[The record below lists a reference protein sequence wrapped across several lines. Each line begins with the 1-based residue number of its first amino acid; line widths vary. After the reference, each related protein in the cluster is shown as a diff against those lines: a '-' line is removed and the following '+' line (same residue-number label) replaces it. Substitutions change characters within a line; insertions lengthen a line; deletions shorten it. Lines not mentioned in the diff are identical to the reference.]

1 MARLKTNQPLSRPP
15 LNVTSCRT
23 LTCGALLLVTLLGQ
37 PFTQRSCLWAE
48 DQPSGSSIADGAV
61 DEETLAKDA
70 STEIN
75 VKNADLTAIVR
86 IFSKKTR
93 RNFILDERVKGKV
106 SIYLPGKVSA
116 EESLRILDSVL
127 AYKGFASVPIG
138 PNLWKIV
145 PAKEART
152 STIPTQTT
160 RPDGT
165 PGPEIV
171 TRLVQLKFIG
181 ADDVRQILQQLI
193 SSDGFIS
200 AYPSTNSLILID
212 SEDNI
217 ERLVDIMSTLDV
229 PFSNREMTIIPIVHA
244 EAKDI
249 ADKLSEILGIGSSA
263 SSGTSQESSPL
274 DFGLE
279 IARARVRQIAMQS
292 AAQGNQG
299 AAPSGAAAIS
309 DQPPG
314 TTGTRAIQPKI
325 IPDERTN
332 SIIVVADDDT
342 TARVQALVSQLDS
355 KIDLSGAQFWIYR
368 CQHAKAEDLAEV
380 LSGLTGSG
388 GSRSGSSSGGGLFD
402 TSQDLISGGTRSAN
416 RNRTQSRLQ
425 SQSRTPG
432 QPRQA
437 SGGDRGVASA
447 ELGEDISITADPA
460 TNSLIIHASK
470 ADYEKVKRLL
480 LDIDIKRRQVLV
492 EAMLLEVGID
502 DSRTTDVSWLTSAG
516 GADGGVIAGNNA
528 SNIASLLSNPT
539 GVQDF
544 AVAAASAG
552 SLTIGGGDSQIT
564 LPTQSI
570 LLNAVRSNSNVNV
583 LSAPTV
589 LTTDNE
595 QAEIVVGSNVPFV
608 TSTATNSENLNN
620 TFNQVERQ
628 DVGITLRLTPQI
640 SSGDSVTL
648 QIFTEVSSV
657 QSIDPSL
664 GPTTSVRTSETAVI
678 TKDGQMIVIGGLMS
692 DEINESER
700 GVPYLKDIPVL
711 GHLFKTS
718 IERRRRTN
726 LLILITPRIIRDQYD
741 ARDATLR
748 NRDRVEDAI
757 VFDEL
762 YPPRSE
768 VLRSPDIDRVSE
780 TNSYDGPLPTT
791 IFEPARAGD
800 GMKTADDTL
809 GAPAASSSAERGR
822 ISSDAPP
829 RIDDQALSGLDE
841 VPEFQVAPQF
851 FDSSDPAATDVPS
864 RDTTLKFMPNSGSP
878 AALSP
883 SASRATTRYIVLQI
897 PTDQEFSHGLP
908 FKVSNESGLVGIT
921 LPQEFGPEVSSFFS
935 VGRSGN
941 YHTSDRS
948 IPFTTVGAFPST
960 AEALDM
966 FPDLAISRENSGSG
980 TSTDNSVVTS
990 WYTLSP
996 YEILSLG
1003 EGPWR

>member
-1 MARLKTNQPLSRPP
+1 
-15 LNVTSCRT
+15 
-23 LTCGALLLVTLLGQ
+23 VTLLGQ
-37 PFTQRSCLWAE
+37 PFTQHSSLRAE
-48 DQPSGSSIADGAV
+48 VEPSGSSIADSAV

-152 STIPTQTT
+152 STIPTRTT

-181 ADDVRQILQQLI
+181 ADDVRAILQQLI

-200 AYPSTNSLILID
+200 AYSSTNSLILID

-249 ADKLSEILGIGSSA
+249 ADKLSEILGIGSSGN
-263 SSGTSQESSPL
+263 SGASQESSPL

-292 AAQGNQG
+292 AAAQGNQG
-299 AAPSGAAAIS
+299 GVPTGTAAIS
-309 DQPPG
+309 EQPPS

-380 LSGLTGSG
+380 LSSLTGSG
-388 GSRSGSSSGGGLFD
+388 GSRSGTGSGGGLFD

-437 SGGDRGVASA
+437 AGGDRGVASA
-447 ELGEDISITADPA
+447 DLGEDISITADPA
-460 TNSLIIHASK
+460 TNTLILRASK
-470 ADYEKVKRLL
+470 ADYEKIKRLL

-502 DSRTTDVSWLTSAG
+502 DSRTTDVSWLTSGG
-516 GADGGVIAGNNA
+516 GADGGVIAPPGYK
-528 SNIASLLSNPT
+528 
-539 GVQDF
+539 
-544 AVAAASAG
+544 
-552 SLTIGGGDSQIT
+552 
-564 LPTQSI
+564 
-570 LLNAVRSNSNVNV
+570 
-583 LSAPTV
+583 
-589 LTTDNE
+589 
-595 QAEIVVGSNVPFV
+595 
-608 TSTATNSENLNN
+608 
-620 TFNQVERQ
+620 
-628 DVGITLRLTPQI
+628 
-640 SSGDSVTL
+640 TL
-648 QIFTEVSSV
+648 QWR
-657 QSIDPSL
+657 PRAL
-664 GPTTSVRTSETAVI
+664 GRSP
-678 TKDGQMIVIGGLMS
+678 L
-692 DEINESER
+692 
-700 GVPYLKDIPVL
+700 GVVTHRLR
-711 GHLFKTS
+711 S
-718 IERRRRTN
+718 
-726 LLILITPRIIRDQYD
+726 
-741 ARDATLR
+741 LR
-748 NRDRVEDAI
+748 NRSCLTR
-757 VFDEL
+757 F
-762 YPPRSE
+762 
-768 VLRSPDIDRVSE
+768 
-780 TNSYDGPLPTT
+780 
-791 IFEPARAGD
+791 AR
-800 GMKTADDTL
+800 
-809 GAPAASSSAERGR
+809 
-822 ISSDAPP
+822 
-829 RIDDQALSGLDE
+829 
-841 VPEFQVAPQF
+841 
-851 FDSSDPAATDVPS
+851 
-864 RDTTLKFMPNSGSP
+864 
-878 AALSP
+878 
-883 SASRATTRYIVLQI
+883 TR
-897 PTDQEFSHGLP
+897 
-908 FKVSNESGLVGIT
+908 
-921 LPQEFGPEVSSFFS
+921 
-935 VGRSGN
+935 
-941 YHTSDRS
+941 
-948 IPFTTVGAFPST
+948 
-960 AEALDM
+960 M
-966 FPDLAISRENSGSG
+966 
-980 TSTDNSVVTS
+980 
-990 WYTLSP
+990 
-996 YEILSLG
+996 
-1003 EGPWR
+1003 